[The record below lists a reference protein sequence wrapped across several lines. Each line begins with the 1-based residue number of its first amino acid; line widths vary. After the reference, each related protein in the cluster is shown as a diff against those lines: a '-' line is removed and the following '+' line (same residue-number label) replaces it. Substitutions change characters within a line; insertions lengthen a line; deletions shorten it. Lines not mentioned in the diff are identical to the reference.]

1 MMAEYNV
8 DLSEQA
14 ANFVRKLDNSVRARI
29 LSVFDRIKIRPQD
42 FVEKLVGEP
51 GYKLRIGDYRVFL
64 DIFENKLLIFVIE
77 ISHRKN
83 AYKK

>member
-1 MMAEYNV
+1 MAGYKVEF
-8 DLSEQA
+8 SKQA
-14 ANFVRKLDNSVRARI
+14 ADFLCKLDNSMQLRI
-29 LSVFDRIKIRPQD
+29 LSVLDRIKIRPQD

-51 GYKLRIGDYRVFL
+51 GYKLRVGDYRLFL
-64 DIFENKLLIFVIE
+64 DIENEKLMIFVIE